1 MNIKKIIDGKDTVDR
16 VKLETWDKEY
26 IWHPFSQMQEYIGE
40 DNPIIA
46 KGDGVYL
53 YDVDG
58 RRYLDGVSS
67 LWVTVHGHRHP
78 ALNQA
83 ITDQLERVAHSTLLG
98 LSNVPSV
105 LLAKKLVEITPPGLC
120 KVFYSDN
127 GSTAVEVAVK
137 MAYQYWQL
145 QGKRA
150 KTKFVKL
157 EEAYHGDTIGSVSVG
172 GIGLFH
178 QIFAKLLFPTY
189 TAPAPHCYRC
199 LNREACEMQ
208 CLDAMEE
215 ILQNNGGEI
224 AAVIMEPL
232 IQGAAGMIVH
242 PPGFFSR
249 VRELASQYGVF
260 LILDEVATGFGRTG
274 KMFACDHEGV
284 SPDFLCLAKGITGGY
299 LPLAAT
305 LTTEK
310 IFNQFMGSYGELK
323 AFFHGHTYTGNPLA
337 CAAALANLEIFDKE
351 DTLTGLQE
359 KISHLEVSLNERFAP
374 HPHIGD
380 VRQRGFMVGLELVR
394 DRTSGEPYP
403 TAERVG
409 HKVIKEAR
417 RLGAIL
423 RPLGNV
429 IVVMP
434 PLATTIH
441 ELEELLEIT
450 YQAIDKVT
458 RGPSVEAHALSILS
472 NET

>member
-1 MNIKKIIDGKDTVDR
+1 MNGNDLVDR
-16 VKLETWDKEY
+16 VILEEWDKEY
-26 IWHPFSQMQEYIGE
+26 IWHPFTQMQEYIGE
-40 DNPIIA
+40 DSPIIA

-58 RRYLDGVSS
+58 TRYLDGVSS

-78 ALNQA
+78 VLNQA
-83 ITDQLERVAHSTLLG
+83 IKDQLDQIAHSTLLG

-105 LLAKKLVEITPPGLC
+105 LLAKKLVDITPPGLC

-137 MAYQYWQL
+137 MAYHYWQL
-145 QGKRA
+145 QGA
-150 KTKFVKL
+150 TGKTKFVKL

-178 QIFAKLLFPTY
+178 QIFARLLFPTY

-199 LNREACEMQ
+199 SNGESRKMQ

-215 ILQNNGGEI
+215 ILRNKAGEI

-232 IQGAAGMIVH
+232 VQGAAGMIVH
-242 PPGFFSR
+242 PAGFLSK
-249 VRELASQYGVF
+249 VRELTSQYGVF

-274 KMFACDHEGV
+274 TMFGCEHEGV

-337 CAAALANLEIFDKE
+337 CAAALSNLEIFERE
-351 DTLTGLQE
+351 DTLTRLQE
-359 KISHLEVSLNERFAP
+359 KISFLEEMLKKNFAP
-374 HPHIGD
+374 HPHVGE

-394 DRTSGEPYP
+394 NKDGGEPYP
-403 TAERVG
+403 LEQRVG
-409 HKVIKEAR
+409 HLVIKEAR
-417 RLGAIL
+417 KLGGIL

-429 IVVMP
+429 IVLMP
-434 PLATTIH
+434 PLAIT
-441 ELEELLEIT
+441 LDQLKELLDIT
-450 YQAIDKVT
+450 YQAIDEVT
-458 RGPSVEAHALSILS
+458 RDPSVEAHA
-472 NET
+472 